1 MGEGVL
7 SAVAQEKNG
16 ETLEIITMAF
26 FTISRASRHRQQYKY

>member
-7 SAVAQEKNG
+7 SAGAQEKNG

-26 FTISRASRHRQQYKY
+26 FYYK